1 MEPRDVIPPV
11 DVAEELRQPITRTS
25 PTIEPR
31 WLDIDTAAK
40 YLCMTRHALYHQ
52 VARVQLPFIRHG
64 RLLRF
69 DRLALDRWFEKEV
82 KYGFGETRRRLVSPQ
97 DDQRPAVSRVHR
109 FADKKAAE
117 RRANEIELD
126 IRAGVHGWKSTIPS
140 FAEWWAVYRKT
151 YTPLKSAKNR
161 DAQIV
166 AHFLPHFGARP
177 LDEITK
183 SDIVRYLNLRRT
195 QMTGNPGHKNRRL
208 VSESTVRRERG
219 LLQSIFERAI
229 DEGYDI
235 RSPFR
240 GIKRGKDKPRTRVLA
255 LDEET
260 KLLDALHPRFQ
271 RFVRFA
277 LGTGCRLD
285 EIRGIDAKQDI
296 DWIRGTVHVI
306 GKFRKERDV
315 PMQPDANAA
324 LKEQLEEEGKLWK
337 QNPQRLREVLAEG
350 AVRAKIPTITPH
362 ALRHT
367 FGTRWLQAGGDIYK
381 LSKILG
387 HSSVAVTEAHYAH
400 LLKEDLVVASQQVR
414 IPVAPRGE
422 GNVLRMPRRNR

>member
-1 MEPRDVIPPV
+1 MVG
-11 DVAEELRQPITRTS
+11 
-25 PTIEPR
+25 
-31 WLDIDTAAK
+31 
-40 YLCMTRHALYHQ
+40 
-52 VARVQLPFIRHG
+52 RVSQ
-64 RLLRF
+64 
-69 DRLALDRWFEKEV
+69 
-82 KYGFGETRRRLVSPQ
+82 
-97 DDQRPAVSRVHR
+97 
-109 FADKKAAE
+109 
-117 RRANEIELD
+117 
-126 IRAGVHGWKSTIPS
+126 
-140 FAEWWAVYRKT
+140 T
-151 YTPLKSAKNR
+151 YTPLKSARNR

-235 RSPFR
+235 RNPFR
-240 GIKRGKDKPRTRVLA
+240 GIKRGKDKPRTRVLT

-285 EIRGIDAKQDI
+285 EIRGIDPKQRHRLDP
-296 DWIRGTVHVI
+296 RHGP
-306 GKFRKERDV
+306 RDRQV
-315 PMQPDANAA
+315 PQGARRADAAGRAA
-324 LKEQLEEEGKLWK
+324 PRSKEQLEEEGKLWK

-350 AVRAKIPTITPH
+350 AARAKIPPITPH

-400 LLKEDLVVASQQVR
+400 LLKEDLVAASQQVK
-414 IPVAPRGE
+414 IPVAPRGD
-422 GNVLRMPRRNR
+422 GNVVRMPRRNG

>member
-1 MEPRDVIPPV
+1 M
-11 DVAEELRQPITRTS
+11 ALRKRGGIWYFRKM
-25 PTIEPR
+25 ING
-31 WLDIDTAAK
+31 
-40 YLCMTRHALYHQ
+40 
-52 VARVQLPFIRHG
+52 QLFRESTG
-64 RLLRF
+64 
-69 DRLALDRWFEKEV
+69 
-82 KYGFGETRRRLVSPQ
+82 
-97 DDQRPAVSRVHR
+97 
-109 FADKKAAE
+109 FADRKAAE
-117 RRANEIELD
+117 RRANEIKLD
-126 IRAGVHGWKSTIPS
+126 IRAGVHGWRSTLPS

-151 YTPLKSAKNR
+151 YTPLKSAGNR
-161 DAQIV
+161 DGQIV
-166 AHFLPHFGARP
+166 AHFLPHFGASR
-177 LDEITK
+177 LDDITK

-240 GIKRGKDKPRTRVLA
+240 GIKRGRDKPRTRVLA

-260 KLLDALHPRFQ
+260 KVLNALHPRFQ

-285 EIRGIDAKQDI
+285 EIRGIDSKQDI

-315 PMQPDANAA
+315 PMQPDARAA
-324 LKEQLEEEGKLWK
+324 LEEQLQEEGKLWK

-350 AVRAKIPTITPH
+350 SARAKIPSITPH
-362 ALRHT
+362 VLRHT

-387 HSSVAVTEAHYAH
+387 HSSVAVTEQHYAH
-400 LLKEDLVVASQQVR
+400 LLKEDLVAASQQVK
-414 IPVAPRGE
+414 IPVAPRGT
-422 GNVLRMPRRNR
+422 GNVVRMPRRHPVAK

>member
-1 MEPRDVIPPV
+1 
-11 DVAEELRQPITRTS
+11 LRKRGGIWYFRK
-25 PTIEPR
+25 TING
-31 WLDIDTAAK
+31 
-40 YLCMTRHALYHQ
+40 
-52 VARVQLPFIRHG
+52 QLFRESTG
-64 RLLRF
+64 
-69 DRLALDRWFEKEV
+69 
-82 KYGFGETRRRLVSPQ
+82 
-97 DDQRPAVSRVHR
+97 
-109 FADKKAAE
+109 FADKKSAD
-117 RRANEIELD
+117 RRACEIEHD
-126 IRAGVHGWKSTIPS
+126 IRAGIHGWKSTIPS
-140 FAEWWAVYRKT
+140 FADWWAVYRTT
-151 YTPLKSAKNR
+151 YTPQKSAKNG

-166 AHFLPHFGARP
+166 AHFMPHFGAKR

-195 QMTGNPGHKNRRL
+195 QMTGNPGHKKRRL

-229 DEGYDI
+229 DEGHDI
-235 RSPFR
+235 KNPFR
-240 GIKRGKDKPRTRVLA
+240 GIKRGKDKARTRVLT

-260 KLLDALHPRFQ
+260 LLLGALHPRFQ

-285 EIRGIDAKQDI
+285 EIRGIAADRDV
-296 DWIRGTVHVI
+296 DRLRGTVHVI

-315 PMQPDANAA
+315 PMQPDALAA
-324 LKEQLEEEGKLWK
+324 LDEQLEADGKLWT

-350 AVRAKIPTITPH
+350 AERVKIPSITPH

-387 HSSVAVTEAHYAH
+387 HSTVAVTEAHYAH
-400 LLKEDLVVASQQVR
+400 LLKEDLVAASQQVK
-414 IPVAPRGE
+414 IPVAPRGT
-422 GNVLRMPRRNR
+422 GNVVRMPRRRAKASGE

>member
-1 MEPRDVIPPV
+1 M
-11 DVAEELRQPITRTS
+11 ALRKRGGIWYFRK
-25 PTIEPR
+25 TING
-31 WLDIDTAAK
+31 
-40 YLCMTRHALYHQ
+40 
-52 VARVQLPFIRHG
+52 QLFRESTG
-64 RLLRF
+64 
-69 DRLALDRWFEKEV
+69 
-82 KYGFGETRRRLVSPQ
+82 
-97 DDQRPAVSRVHR
+97 
-109 FADKKAAE
+109 FADKKSAE
-117 RRANEIELD
+117 RRTCEIEHD
-126 IRAGVHGWKSTIPS
+126 IRAGIHGWKSTIPS
-140 FAEWWAVYRKT
+140 FADWWAVYRAT
-151 YTPLKSAKNR
+151 YTPQKSAKNR

-166 AHFLPHFGARP
+166 AHFLPHFGAKR

-195 QMTGNPGHKNRRL
+195 QMTGNPGHKKRRL

-229 DEGYDI
+229 DEGHDVKN
-235 RSPFR
+235 PFR
-240 GIKRGKDKPRTRVLA
+240 GIKRGKDKARTRVLT

-260 KLLDALHPRFQ
+260 LLLGALHPRFQ

-285 EIRGIDAKQDI
+285 EIRGIAADRDV
-296 DWIRGTVHVI
+296 DRMRGTVHVI

-315 PMQPDANAA
+315 PMQPDALAA
-324 LKEQLEEEGKLWK
+324 LDEQLDADGKLWT

-350 AVRAKIPTITPH
+350 AARVKIPAITPH

-400 LLKEDLVVASQQVR
+400 LLKEDLVAASQQVK
-414 IPVAPRGE
+414 IPVAPRHSGT
-422 GNVLRMPRRNR
+422 VVRISRRQA